1 MPLNVACKWSMTE
14 YFKRNWGLESDI
26 THGQGQGYSQKH
38 MFDNMSSDEFE
49 DYSEE
54 SSDLSGNSF
63 EFEDEEAES
72 SDL

>member
-1 MPLNVACKWSMTE
+1 MPLNVAHKWSMTK
-14 YFKRNWGLESDI
+14 YFKKNWGLESDV
-26 THGQGQGYSQKH
+26 TYGQGQAYSQKH
-38 MFDNMSSDEFE
+38 MFDNMSSDECE
-49 DYSEE
+49 DYSKE